1 MSLLDVVDVRVR
13 SRHFSHEPGFS
24 ALSSSVSPEKNGKSD
39 GRGIFDVFGCCTL
52 GGEFCDEAVGEVISD
67 GVVFGSESSDESI
80 VLEGVDVKVARLSA
94 RKLRCSV

>member
-1 MSLLDVVDVRVR
+1 MVDVQVR
-13 SRHFSHEPGFS
+13 SRRFSHEPGFS
-24 ALSSSVSPEKNGKSD
+24 ALSLSESPDKNGKSD
-39 GRGIFDVFGCCTL
+39 KRGIFGVFGCCTL